1 MFRHIQNI
9 FANDWILSDIQIDR
23 ELQLVYRLCIPANF
37 FRVKYFVMTGIFGKF
52 PATS

>member
-37 FRVKYFVMTGIFGKF
+37 F
-52 PATS
+52 